1 MKNLLNKKI
10 IALFMVAV
18 LSTAMFT
25 ACKREPASSGA
36 IPQPEQ
42 LKEPQQ
48 NQSVSAETEDTAIN
62 LQGGLRI
69 TDIGVYT
76 GMYMEDGSDEIVS
89 GVLMMIVANTG
100 DKTVQ
105 YAKIALDAGETDGVF
120 ELTTLPA
127 GASVVLLEQ
136 TRMAYDKTAA
146 YEKAVTENF
155 ALFAEEPSKMED
167 TVKVQILD
175 DVINVTNI
183 SDSDIDGEIVI
194 YYKNSASD
202 LYYGGIT
209 YRTRVTG
216 GLEKGEIRQITG
228 AHASETGSALMFV
241 QII

>member
-1 MKNLLNKKI
+1 MSIMKKI
-10 IALFMVAV
+10 LAAIISLTMCA
-18 LSTAMFT
+18 AMFT
-25 ACKREPASSGA
+25 ACGKKSADTDGSSQPADGQQSTAEIIDEG
-36 IPQPEQ
+36 IDLGNG
-42 LKEPQQ
+42 LK
-48 NQSVSAETEDTAIN
+48 
-62 LQGGLRI
+62 I
-69 TDIGVYT
+69 TDIGAYT

-89 GVLMMIVANTG
+89 GVMMMIVANTG

-105 YAKIALDAGETDGVF
+105 YAKITLEAGETDGVF

-136 TRMAYDKTAA
+136 TRMAYDKNAV
-146 YEKAVTENF
+146 YETAVTENF

-216 GLEKGEIRQITG
+216 GLAKGEIRQIAG
-228 AHASETGSALMFV
+228 AHASKTGSELMFV